1 MTRNELASSWAL
13 QTAFYRKAGRLSV
26 VFATLLQ
33 VRLHCLTYSAAVVDM
48 SQVAHCSVDAQFSWE
63 RCEEVFWFNSDI
75 RWPWWRIS
83 RWIKWYNCKRG
94 NHKTCKPRLHITRLP
109 PHQTQ
114 SIESG
119 RGALVFMSNEMILG
133 GTFIQCCCRTTRPQ
147 ALAVYFQTFRPSAW
161 ALQPL
166 KTASQGLFLSV
177 CVYVWTYVN
186 ATPVGDKD
194 VEGCFAFYDLLP
206 TSCVRLCS

>member
-1 MTRNELASSWAL
+1 
-13 QTAFYRKAGRLSV
+13 
-26 VFATLLQ
+26 
-33 VRLHCLTYSAAVVDM
+33 M

-133 GTFIQCCCRTTRPQ
+133 GKFIQCCCRTTRPQ
-147 ALAVYFQTFRPSAW
+147 ALAAYFQTFRPSAW

-166 KTASQGLFLSV
+166 KTAAQGLFLSV
-177 CVYVWTYVN
+177 CVCMCEPMWMPPQLETKMLRDALPSMTRFPHLVSDCAARVKRSKEMRWKWIRSDNRWTSQQELESAPSTNDTYIR
-186 ATPVGDKD
+186 P
-194 VEGCFAFYDLLP
+194 P
-206 TSCVRLCS
+206 